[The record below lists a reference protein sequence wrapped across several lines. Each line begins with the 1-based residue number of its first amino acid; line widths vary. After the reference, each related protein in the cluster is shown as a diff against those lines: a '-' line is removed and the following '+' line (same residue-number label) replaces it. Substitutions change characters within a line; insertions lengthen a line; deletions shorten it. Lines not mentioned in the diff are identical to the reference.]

1 MAASVQ
7 SAQGNRD
14 PFSFP
19 DGKQTRID
27 FFETGKRASRD
38 WWHALTGWLRASRHE
53 QEDRLREYRLFLE
66 GRGYSPKTCQSYIFM
81 LRKFFRYLDEQGTSQ
96 ITFGDIEDYNYAFF
110 VSGKYS
116 RSYQLQFI
124 NGLSLYLEYARGV
137 RVNLKGLQ
145 RSEARR

>member
-7 SAQGNRD
+7 SAQDTRD

-27 FFETGKRASRD
+27 FFESGKRSSRD

-53 QEDRLREYRLFLE
+53 QEDRLSEYRAFLE
-66 GRGYSPKTCQSYIFM
+66 DRGYSPKTCQSYIFM

-124 NGLSLYLEYARGV
+124 NGLSLYLEYDQGV

>member
-1 MAASVQ
+1 VAASFQSVQ
-7 SAQGNRD
+7 GTRD
-14 PFSFP
+14 SFSFP

-27 FFETGKRASRD
+27 FFETGKRSSRD

-53 QEDRLREYRLFLE
+53 QEDRLEEYRKFLE
-66 GRGYSPKTCQSYIFM
+66 ARKYSPKTCQSYIFM
-81 LRKFFRYLDEQGTSQ
+81 LRKFFRHLDEKGITQ
-96 ITFGDIEDYNYAFF
+96 ITFDDIEDYNYAFF

-124 NGLSLYLEYARGV
+124 NGLSLYMEYARGV